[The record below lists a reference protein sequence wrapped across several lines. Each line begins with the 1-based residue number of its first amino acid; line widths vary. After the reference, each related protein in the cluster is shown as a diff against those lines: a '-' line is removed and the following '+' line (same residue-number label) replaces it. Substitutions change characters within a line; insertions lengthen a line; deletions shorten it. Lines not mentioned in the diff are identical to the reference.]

1 MARTKRVRKQS
12 PEPEP
17 EPPRFLSRFRRR
29 NKKKPAP
36 TPKDI
41 LSVPDNPQSGSP
53 LFRLLPAE
61 VRNQIFALALTD
73 YEDPSPD
80 NHYDGNTC
88 FTRPSYFA
96 PRRTDTTLLR
106 TCRAVYRECRFLPF
120 MLTEQL
126 HWLSF
131 DERAPPEYDVN
142 TAVDKLHATAMEI
155 AQQMGQEQVQIEGIR
170 AFPQMFKLEQGEL
183 ESLLRTPYMDPKRL
197 TITIRHADWWNWE
210 DDAPLRFEGSW
221 ISDVSDELSP
231 SLNEICIEMETLER
245 KKRQVDRIA
254 KMMIERWF
262 FKKPDGTVLVADTEG
277 STRQESRWRG
287 TSRWHNKRWIRDETE
302 EGVIDYYIVSVTFR
316 PRHVVERN
324 GGKISEHVSKRV
336 ETHDYDD
343 DELSLRLPDETP
355 MDCPEPYIYECE
367 DFGSWCGN
375 AYIDDWQDDEE
386 AEGSDEGSDE
396 GDDEGNNGESN
407 EASDEWT
414 DEEDDDDP
422 ANGPTQAQAQAQR
435 SENGIVRS
443 SGEGAER
450 L

>member
-17 EPPRFLSRFRRR
+17 PRFLSRLRRR
-29 NKKKPAP
+29 NKKKPVP
-36 TPKDI
+36 TPEDI

-80 NHYDGNTC
+80 NHYDDNTC

-170 AFPQMFKLEQGEL
+170 AFPQMFKLEGGEL
-183 ESLLRTPYMDPKRL
+183 GSLLRSPYMDPKRL

-210 DDAPLRFEGSW
+210 DDAPLRFESSW

-262 FKKPDGTVLVADTEG
+262 FKKLDGTVLVADTEG

-316 PRHVVERN
+316 PRHVIERN
-324 GGKISEHVSKRV
+324 GGKISEH
-336 ETHDYDD
+336 
-343 DELSLRLPDETP
+343 
-355 MDCPEPYIYECE
+355 
-367 DFGSWCGN
+367 
-375 AYIDDWQDDEE
+375 DDEE

-396 GDDEGNNGESN
+396 GDDEGSNGESN
-407 EASDEWT
+407 EGSDEWT

-422 ANGPTQAQAQAQR
+422 ANGSTQAQAQAQR
-435 SENGIVRS
+435 GGNGIVRS
-443 SGEGAER
+443 GGEGTER

>member
-12 PEPEP
+12 PGPEPEP

-29 NKKKPAP
+29 NKKRMP
-36 TPKDI
+36 TSKDI
-41 LSVPDNPQSGSP
+41 LSIPDNPQSGSP
-53 LFRLLPAE
+53 LFKLLPAE

-73 YEDPSPD
+73 YEDTSPD

-131 DERAPPEYDVN
+131 DERAPPEYDVD

-170 AFPQMFKLEQGEL
+170 AFPQMFKLEGGEL
-183 ESLLRTPYMDPKRL
+183 GRLLMSPYMDPKRL

-210 DDAPLRFEGSW
+210 DDAPLRFESSW
-221 ISDVSDELSP
+221 ISDVSDVLSP

-302 EGVIDYYIVSVTFR
+302 EGVIDYYIVPTTMTTMNFAFACLMRLRWTARS
-316 PRHVVERN
+316 H
-324 GGKISEHVSKRV
+324 ISMS
-336 ETHDYDD
+336 
-343 DELSLRLPDETP
+343 
-355 MDCPEPYIYECE
+355 
-367 DFGSWCGN
+367 
-375 AYIDDWQDDEE
+375 DDEE

-396 GDDEGNNGESN
+396 GDDEGSNGESN
-407 EASDEWT
+407 EGGDEWT
-414 DEEDDDDP
+414 DEEHGDDS
-422 ANGPTQAQAQAQR
+422 ANGPTRSQAQR
-435 SENGIVRS
+435 SGDGIVRG
-443 SGEGAER
+443 SGEGTER